1 MKRLFTVLLLVLP
14 VALHAQMQFGY
25 MSYKTVMAEMPEY
38 AQAKQSMAELKA
50 KYDAE
55 ATRGEEEFQK
65 KFVDFLQG
73 QKDFPQTIMQK
84 RQAELQSLMENG
96 ISFRM
101 QSQKTLEQ
109 AEKDLMAEVK
119 KRLNN
124 IILEVGVEYGY
135 AFVLN
140 TDDDACPFINP
151 VIGVDV
157 TDLVRWKLGLIAEPP
172 VGAGAAAQPQE
183 GQQTPEGTPAGQPAQ
198 QPAEQQVQQP
208 VQPVQ
213 QPVQEQVQH

>member
-1 MKRLFTVLLLVLP
+1 MKRLFTVLLLALP
-14 VALHAQMQFGY
+14 LSLSAQMQFGY
-25 MSYKTVMAEMPEY
+25 MSYKTVMAEMPEF
-38 AQAKQSMAELKA
+38 AQVKQSMVDLKA

-96 ISFRM
+96 ITFRIE
-101 QSQKTLEQ
+101 SQKTLEQ

-119 KRLNN
+119 KKLNN
-124 IILEVGVEYGY
+124 VILEVGVEYGY

-172 VGAGAAAQPQE
+172 MGMLPVV
-183 GQQTPEGTPAGQPAQ
+183 TPETEGVPATEAT
-198 QPAEQQVQQP
+198 PAEQPVVPEEQP
-208 VQPVQ
+208 VV
-213 QPVQEQVQH
+213 QPVQEQTQP